1 MFHSIKAQIITIYS
15 IVIIAFTSLLLLTV
29 YVNEKDR
36 MLELELTT
44 STKISQMHA
53 TKLSQEFGQYIA
65 MLKVL
70 SGDFKPVHNDQETIH
85 RLLQRLIKAG
95 GDNFVNAIYIDQA
108 LNLTDANYNRMK
120 AVHPSLLEGNDW
132 DDKEF
137 NISNPINSSFENKP
151 VIIVSVPIRDNKKQ
165 WSGTIAAAVPID
177 ILPKKLAS
185 IKLGQGS
192 YAWLADSEGLLVSH
206 PNSSFIMKNRATTEE
221 NPDYPGFNEVVKQ
234 AKLKDNGYGRYSDL
248 ILDESK
254 IVTYSSIKY
263 LPGWVLYVTTK
274 ESEIFEGIYEILY
287 NVIIIAVLLMIV
299 FLVFVSQLANKVTKP
314 IVKLTQE
321 VKSVVNSNSDYFH
334 GIDSKDEIGQLS
346 KAFDSSFRKIRTHT
360 MHLEKM
366 VNQRTQEIATK
377 NSLLSE
383 QNDQLEELVSKD
395 PLTHLYNRRAFSRLL
410 DKELARAR
418 RHKSS
423 VALAI
428 LDIDHFKRINDTYGH
443 NVGDEVLCRFANELT
458 NNMRVEDLICRWGG
472 EEFVILLWEAT
483 ASSAFRHMDEIRENI
498 ANLQFDTVEQVT
510 FSIGMATMRHD
521 EEFKD
526 WLHRADDALYKAKET
541 GRNRTVI
548 DCNEP
553 PKES

>member
-15 IVIIAFTSLLLLTV
+15 IVIFAFAALLLFTV
-29 YVNEKDR
+29 YVNEKER
-36 MLELELTT
+36 MLDLQLET

-53 TKLSQEFGQYIA
+53 TKLSQEFAQYVA
-65 MLKVL
+65 MLQVL
-70 SGDFKPVHNDQETIH
+70 SSDFEPVHNDQETIH
-85 RLLQRLIKAG
+85 RLLQRLIFVG
-95 GDNFVNAIYIDQA
+95 GDNFVNAVYIDQA

-120 AVHPSLLEGNDW
+120 AVHPSLLTGKDW
-132 DDKEF
+132 DNKEF
-137 NISNPINSSFENKP
+137 NITNPIDSSFEGKP
-151 VIIVSVPIRDNKKQ
+151 VIMVSVPIRNEKNE

-177 ILPKKLAS
+177 ILPKKLS
-185 IKLGQGS
+185 EIKLVKES
-192 YAWLADSEGLLVSH
+192 YAWLVDTDGLVISH
-206 PNSSFIMKNRATTEE
+206 PVASFIMKNRATTEP
-221 NPDYPGFNEVVKQ
+221 NPNYPGFNEIVKQ
-234 AKLKDNGYGRYSDL
+234 ASLKDNGYGRYMDVA
-248 ILDESK
+248 LDESK
-254 IVTYSSIKY
+254 IVTYANIPY
-263 LPGWVLYVTTK
+263 LPGWTLYVTTE
-274 ESEIFEGIYEILY
+274 ESEIFQDIYDILY
-287 NVIIIAVLLMIV
+287 NVLIIAVVLMVV
-299 FLVFVSQLANKVTKP
+299 FLVFISQLANKVTKP
-314 IVKLTQE
+314 IIKLTHE
-321 VKSVVNSNSDYFH
+321 VKSVVNSKTDYFH

-423 VALAI
+423 VTLAI

-458 NNMRVEDLICRWGG
+458 TNMRVEDLICRWGG

-498 ANLQFDTVEQVT
+498 ANLHFDTVDKVT
-510 FSIGMATMRHD
+510 FSIGMATMRHN

-526 WLHRADDALYKAKET
+526 WLHRADDALYKAKEM
-541 GRNRTVI
+541 GRNRTII
-548 DCNEP
+548 DNSEP

>member
-15 IVIIAFTSLLLLTV
+15 IVIIAFTSLLLLTI
-29 YVNEKDR
+29 YVNEKDKV
-36 MLELELTT
+36 LELELKN

-53 TKLSQEFGQYIA
+53 TKLSQDFAQYIG

-70 SGDFKPVHNDQETIH
+70 SGDFKAVHNDQETIH
-85 RLLQRLIKAG
+85 RLLQRLIEAG
-95 GDNFVNAIYIDQA
+95 GDNFINAIYIDQA

-120 AVHPSLLEGNDW
+120 ALHPLLLTGKDW
-132 DDKEF
+132 DGKEF
-137 NISNPINSSFENKP
+137 NISNPINSSFETKP
-151 VIIVSVPIRDNKKQ
+151 VIMVSVPIRNDKNE
-165 WSGTIAAAVPID
+165 WSGTVAAAVPID

-192 YAWLADSEGLLVSH
+192 YAWLADAEGLLVSH
-206 PNSSFIMKNRATTEE
+206 PDPSFIMRNRATTEE

-234 AKLKDNGYGRYSDL
+234 AKLKNNGYGRYTDL

-254 IVTYSSIKY
+254 IVTYSNITY

-274 ESEIFEGIYEILY
+274 ESEIFDGIYEILY
-287 NVIIIAVLLMIV
+287 NVIIIAMLLMIV

-423 VALAI
+423 VTLAI
-428 LDIDHFKRINDTYGH
+428 LDIDHFKKINDAYGH
-443 NVGDEVLCRFANELT
+443 NVGDEVLCRFANELS

-498 ANLQFDTVEQVT
+498 ANLQFDTVDQVT

-521 EEFKD
+521 EKFKD

-548 DCNEP
+548 DCNQP
-553 PKES
+553 PNES

>member
-15 IVIIAFTSLLLLTV
+15 IVIVAFASLLLLTV
-29 YVNEKDR
+29 YINEKDR

-44 STKISQMHA
+44 STEISQMHA
-53 TKLSQEFGQYIA
+53 TKLSQEFAQYVA

-70 SGDFKPVHNDQETIH
+70 SGDFEPVHNDQETIH

-95 GDNFVNAIYIDQA
+95 GDNFINAIYIDQA

-120 AVHPSLLEGNDW
+120 AVHPSLLKGKDW
-132 DDKEF
+132 ENKEF
-137 NISNPINSSFENKP
+137 NVSNPVNTSFETKP
-151 VIIVSVPIRDNKKQ
+151 VIMVSVPIRNEKNE

-185 IKLGQGS
+185 IKLGLGS
-192 YAWLADSEGLLVSH
+192 YAWLVDTEGLLVSH
-206 PNSSFIMKNRATTEE
+206 PNPEFIMKNRATTEE
-221 NPDYPGFNEVVKQ
+221 NPNYPGFNEIVKE
-234 AKLKDNGYGRYSDL
+234 AKLKNNGYGRYMDL
-248 ILDESK
+248 VLDESK
-254 IVTYSSIKY
+254 IVTYAHIKY
-263 LPGWVLYVTTK
+263 LPNWVLYVTTK
-274 ESEIFEGIYEILY
+274 ESEIFQGIYEILY
-287 NVIIIAVLLMIV
+287 NVIIIAVLLMVV
-299 FLVFVSQLANKVTKP
+299 FLVFISQLANKVTKP
-314 IVKLTQE
+314 IVKLTRE
-321 VKSVVNSNSDYFH
+321 VKCVVNSNSEYFH

-418 RHKSS
+418 RHKSP
-423 VALAI
+423 VTLAI

-458 NNMRVEDLICRWGG
+458 INMRVEDLICRWGG
-472 EEFVILLWEAT
+472 EEFVILLWGAT
-483 ASSAFRHMDEIRENI
+483 ARGAFKHMDEMRENI
-498 ANLQFDTVEQVT
+498 ANMKFDTVDKVT
-510 FSIGMATMRHD
+510 FSIGMATIRHD

-526 WLHRADDALYKAKET
+526 WLHRADDALYKAKEM

-548 DCNEP
+548 DDSQI
-553 PKES
+553 KDS